1 MGVHVVCI
9 PRAEQE
15 NSQEAALRLKL
26 RAQPGKAEAASV
38 KRDAASAN
46 TSIIASDSTPKP
58 GPTPSMTHSCRFK
71 QSF

>member
-1 MGVHVVCI
+1 MHVVCI

-26 RAQPGKAEAASV
+26 RAQPGKGEAASA

-46 TSIIASDSTPKP
+46 TSTVVSDFTPNQDQR
-58 GPTPSMTHSCRFK
+58 HL
-71 QSF
+71 